1 MKFISELSS
10 VCSRFSVQSRCQ
22 GSSPVGHYEFR
33 SSKIE
38 LFLLRFVTYESVKVG
53 LSLICPLKVQNS
65 LEELLW
71 KKPEKSVDEAVREQ
85 FENQIIWTDRKG
97 ETENWERPTKLGE
110 LRFAVR
116 NTFSG
121 LETFR
126 LHSRI
131 LFRVWKG
138 EPEFHIQDTGG
149 ASSVKILWL
158 RLFSE
163 DPLMKTLSENSLRL

>member
-38 LFLLRFVTYESVKVG
+38 LFVLRFVTYESVKVG

-71 KKPEKSVDEAVREQ
+71 KPEKLVDKAVREQ
-85 FENQIIWTDRKG
+85 FENQII
-97 ETENWERPTKLGE
+97 
-110 LRFAVR
+110 
-116 NTFSG
+116 
-121 LETFR
+121 
-126 LHSRI
+126 
-131 LFRVWKG
+131 
-138 EPEFHIQDTGG
+138 
-149 ASSVKILWL
+149 
-158 RLFSE
+158 
-163 DPLMKTLSENSLRL
+163 